1 VSFEVV
7 PTLYRLIEVAD
18 FSYCLEDGREWTR
31 TNSSEMGFQ
40 LSEGLLVWILDW
52 IEVR

>member
-7 PTLYRLIEVAD
+7 PTLDQLVGAAD
-18 FSYCLEDGREWTR
+18 FSYCLEDGQEWTR

-40 LSEGLLVWILDW
+40 KARSIGLRPDG
-52 IEVR
+52 